1 MGQILRETARIAS
14 RWTIASDVVVRGKLM
29 MTAVRIDAAMSV
41 RHFRIIVVMGWIT
54 HAANAAG
61 GLVQASP
68 GAADAASGPASALGR
83 GCTHHLL
90 VSSSPV

>member
-1 MGQILRETARIAS
+1 MGQILSEVGRVAVS
-14 RWTIASDVVVRGKLM
+14 RWIIASDVVAMGKLM
-29 MTAVRIDAAMSV
+29 MTAVRSDTATNM

-68 GAADAASGPASALGR
+68 ERLTPLPDLPPR
-83 GCTHHLL
+83 
-90 VSSSPV
+90 

>member
-1 MGQILRETARIAS
+1 
-14 RWTIASDVVVRGKLM
+14 M
-29 MTAVRIDAAMSV
+29 MTAVRSDAAMRV

-68 GAADAASGPASALGR
+68 ERLTPLPDLPPR
-83 GCTHHLL
+83 
-90 VSSSPV
+90 